1 MTQTYILRVW
11 MPDRPGALGA
21 LASRI
26 GAVGGDVTGIDILER
41 GAGRAID
48 ELVVE
53 LPDDALVEL
62 LVTEIHQVDGVDI
75 ESIRPAAEA
84 LHDPRVD
91 ALETAALLVGAPT
104 PSAAIEELCVHG
116 VRTVGA
122 HWGVVLDLADGSIT
136 SQVGD
141 CPSAA
146 WIAAFVAGSQSSA
159 RVSDGD
165 AGPSDVV
172 WAPLPAAGRAL
183 VMGRNGES
191 FRARERRQAAA
202 LARIVDTRF
211 RELTAAARQRHPS
224 VKH

>member
-1 MTQTYILRVW
+1 MPQTYILRVW

-53 LPDDALVEL
+53 LPDDTLVEL
-62 LVTEIHQVDGVDI
+62 LLAEVHQVDGVDV
-75 ESIRPAAEA
+75 ESIRLAEDA

-91 ALETAALLVGAPT
+91 ALETAAILVGAPT
-104 PSAAIEELCVHG
+104 PLAALEELCVHA

-122 HWGVVLDLADGSIT
+122 NWGVVIELADNAIFAE
-136 SQVGD
+136 VGE
-141 CPSAA
+141 CPPAL
-146 WIAAFVAGSQSSA
+146 WIAAFVSGSQSSA
-159 RVSDGD
+159 RVVDGGS
-165 AGPSDVV
+165 GPSDMV
-172 WAPLPAAGRAL
+172 WAPLPAAGKAL

-211 RELTAAARQRHPS
+211 RELTRDSRASHPS
-224 VKH
+224 MQP

>member
-1 MTQTYILRVW
+1 MPQTYILRVW

-53 LPDDALVEL
+53 LPDDAIVEL

-75 ESIRPAAEA
+75 ESIRPLTDAV
-84 LHDPRVD
+84 HDPRVD
-91 ALETAALLVGAPT
+91 ALETAALLVDAPT
-104 PSAAIEELCVHG
+104 PETAIAELCRHA

-122 HWGVVLDLADGSIT
+122 NWGVVLELADGSI
-136 SQVGD
+136 VAEIGD
-141 CPSAA
+141 CPPGP
-146 WIAAFVAGSQSSA
+146 WIAAFVTGSQSSE
-159 RVSDGD
+159 RVVDGD
-165 AGPSDVV
+165 VGPSDMV

-183 VMGRNGES
+183 VMGRNGEA
-191 FRARERRQAAA
+191 FRSRDRRQAVA
-202 LARIVDTRF
+202 LARIVDSRF
-211 RELTAAARQRHPS
+211 
-224 VKH
+224 